1 MKVYLLKLDLLLYI
15 QKFKMATNQG
25 IGVDLLGG
33 FDVSNTNVYH
43 PSGVKMKKQELDT
56 LECPRCTKFLR
67 EPVQLI
73 TCGCRF
79 CTVCIDSMLANER

>member
-1 MKVYLLKLDLLLYI
+1 
-15 QKFKMATNQG
+15 MATNQG
-25 IGVDLLGG
+25 IDSKDALDTALHLNNVVGG

-43 PSGVKMKKQELDT
+43 PSGIKMKKQELDT
-56 LECPRCTKFLR
+56 LECPRCSKFLR

-79 CTVCIDSMLANER
+79 CTVCMDSMLANER